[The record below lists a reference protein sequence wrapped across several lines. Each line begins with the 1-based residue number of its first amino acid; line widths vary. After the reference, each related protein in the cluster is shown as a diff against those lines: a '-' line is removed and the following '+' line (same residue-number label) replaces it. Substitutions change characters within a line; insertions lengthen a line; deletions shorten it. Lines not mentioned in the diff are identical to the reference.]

1 MKSNLKF
8 NLRYYLM
15 QDFKASKFDVSNFSK
30 IIYNFLFNPIFR
42 FHLLIRVNEFY
53 RFKSNKTIL
62 SKFLFAFF
70 RVIHKK
76 SSIKLGFTISPG
88 VFGPGLCIP
97 HYGSIVVN
105 AQTRVGSNCLLHN
118 NVVIGTNAG
127 GSKAPVLGDN
137 VFIGPGAKIFG
148 EIFIA
153 SGTYIGA
160 NSVINRSIFTE
171 NTVVAGIPGKYI
183 KEDKVVWWKKNNVN
197 LNF

>member
-1 MKSNLKF
+1 MNAQKKKFFYLK
-8 NLRYYLM
+8 
-15 QDFKASKFDVSNFSK
+15 QDSIASKIDSSK
-30 IIYNFLFNPIFR
+30 KLIRLYNFLFNPVWR
-42 FHLLIRVNEFY
+42 FHVLLRNYEYYKFKRNKSLFNKLIVQFLRLFY
-53 RFKSNKTIL
+53 RRL
-62 SKFLFAFF
+62 
-70 RVIHKK
+70 
-76 SSIKLGFTISPG
+76 SIKLGFTISPG

-105 AQTRVGSNCLLHN
+105 ANSKIGSNCLIHN
-118 NVVIGTNAG
+118 NVVIGTNG
-127 GSKAPVLGDN
+127 GSSKAPIIGDN

-160 NSVINRSIFTE
+160 NSVLNKSITKE
-171 NTVVAGIPGKYI
+171 HSVVVGIPGKYI

>member
-1 MKSNLKF
+1 M
-8 NLRYYLM
+8 
-15 QDFKASKFDVSNFSK
+15 
-30 IIYNFLFNPIFR
+30 
-42 FHLLIRVNEFY
+42 
-53 RFKSNKTIL
+53 
-62 SKFLFAFF
+62 
-70 RVIHKK
+70 
-76 SSIKLGFTISPG
+76 GFTISPG

-105 AQTRVGSNCLLHN
+105 ANSKIGSNCLIHN
-118 NVVIGTNAG
+118 NVVIGTNG
-127 GSKAPVLGDN
+127 GNSKAPIIGDN

-160 NSVINRSIFTE
+160 NSIINKSITKE
-171 NTVVAGIPGKYI
+171 HSVVVGIPGKYI